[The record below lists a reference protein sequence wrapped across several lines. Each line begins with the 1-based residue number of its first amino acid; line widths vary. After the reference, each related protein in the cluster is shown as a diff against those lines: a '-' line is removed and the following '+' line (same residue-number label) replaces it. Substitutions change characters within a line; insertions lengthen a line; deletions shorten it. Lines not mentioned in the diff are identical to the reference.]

1 MKTENLIKQLVLAC
15 KPIKRL
21 DSPASRFFRW
31 LLVSVFFVVAATLL
45 FGLRPDLGLASM
57 RIGFALQALSASG
70 LAVLSALSA
79 FILSV
84 PDRKRP
90 WLAMVPVITLVLWLA
105 TIANGFLLVE
115 NVRGGIGLSCVRDI
129 VLFALLPGLL
139 LFRMLRRAAPLEPG
153 RVGVLAA
160 LGVAA
165 LGAAGIQFICMN
177 DDPLHTLLWHWLPV
191 SLAGAAGLAIGRMI
205 LGKTT
210 GKAKITQMPEIT

>member
-1 MKTENLIKQLVLAC
+1 MKTENLIKELILAC
-15 KPIKRL
+15 EPIKRL

-45 FGLRPDLGLASM
+45 FGLRPDVVLASK
-57 RIGFALQALSASG
+57 RIGFLFQTVSALG

-90 WLAMVPVITLVLWLA
+90 WLSMVPVITLVLWLA

-115 NVRGGIGLSCVRDI
+115 SVRGGIGLSCARDI
-129 VLFALLPGLL
+129 VLFALLPGML

-165 LGAAGIQFICMN
+165 LGAVGIQFICMN
-177 DDPLHTLLWHWLPV
+177 DDPLHALLWHWLPV
-191 SLAGAAGLAIGRMI
+191 SLVGAAGLAIGRVV

-210 GKAKITQMPEIT
+210 GY